1 MIMWL
6 LLGIALL
13 LVLWG
18 RREGI
23 DETLQPNITEEEIE
37 EYNSF
42 IRENATNPTP
52 QEWQMVAAA
61 SPRFLA
67 ARTAAR
73 EAANRAAAAAAAA
86 LTGGGAWT
94 AAAVAAAQ
102 EASTA
107 SLFEFNKM
115 WVARQN
121 AIEREAK
128 KRLTEAAAPTP
139 PEPTPLLEDPAKVPP
154 PPPEPSQAED
164 AATSSAPVSGADEVK
179 FLNEPTFSPLP
190 PPALTLPPRPEL
202 SLPSAPMPVAASAP
216 EPVGGNVQSI
226 PISTADGPVVVNI
239 YGSKDILSGNNN
251 GKIASP
257 LSGGPTPVPQQS
269 A

>member
-1 MIMWL
+1 MIVWL

-52 QEWQMVAAA
+52 QEWHMVAWE
-61 SPRFLA
+61 SPRY
-67 ARTAAR
+67 
-73 EAANRAAAAAAAA
+73 RAAAEKGAAKEEADAQA
-86 LTGGGAWT
+86 L
-94 AAAVAAAQ
+94 AAQ
-102 EASTA
+102 ARASGVEADWAAHQRTWED
-107 SLFEFNKM
+107 FWPEFNKM